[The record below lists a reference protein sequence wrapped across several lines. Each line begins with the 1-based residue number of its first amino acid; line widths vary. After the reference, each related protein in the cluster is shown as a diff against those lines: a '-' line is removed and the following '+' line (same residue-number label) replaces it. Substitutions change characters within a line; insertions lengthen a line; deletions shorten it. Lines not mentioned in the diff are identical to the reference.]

1 MVKTRIIQVSM
12 VATFPH
18 HNLNQRILIATHNQ
32 VMDSSLVDISNLD
45 INSLDISRDH
55 MERLLA
61 LRVL

>member
-1 MVKTRIIQVSM
+1 M

-32 VMDSSLVDISNLD
+32 VMDSSLVDISNPAD
-45 INSLDISRDH
+45 INRDH
-55 MERLLA
+55 MERLLLA